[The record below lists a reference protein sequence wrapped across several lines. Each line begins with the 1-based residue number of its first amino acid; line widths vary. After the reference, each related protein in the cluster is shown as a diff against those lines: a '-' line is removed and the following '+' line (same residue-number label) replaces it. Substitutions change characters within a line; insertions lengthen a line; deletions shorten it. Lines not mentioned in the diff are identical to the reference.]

1 MKTITIS
8 GTFTESVNNLVIIDL
23 FSLNS
28 QNNSYD
34 VRKIF
39 ENDFVFTVN
48 DLMPNSKY
56 VLDVTGFTFG
66 KFKINVTGDIPEV
79 IEESFKK
86 TKFSPGYTITTTS

>member
-8 GTFTESVNNLVIIDL
+8 GIFTESVNNLVIIDL

-48 DLMPNSKY
+48 D
-56 VLDVTGFTFG
+56 
-66 KFKINVTGDIPEV
+66 
-79 IEESFKK
+79 
-86 TKFSPGYTITTTS
+86 